1 MISKFLA
8 LATVWVEGHFFEM
21 ENCRRSTFRTLEEG
35 QESLPDK
42 VSFRSYPQFRC
53 PQELCQ
59 QSGGHPNLQHTH
71 KKKMTEM
78 KI

>member
-8 LATVWVEGHFFEM
+8 LATAWVEGHFFER
-21 ENCRRSTFRTLEEG
+21 ENSRRSIFRTLEKG
-35 QESLPDK
+35 QESLLDK

-59 QSGGHPNLQHTH
+59 QSDGNLNLQHTH
-71 KKKMTEM
+71 TKR
-78 KI
+78 